1 MYRVV
6 QNWIVLFTFC
16 EAIIIIGVGKYAGFL
31 KSLSLRGVCAQ
42 HLKLSGY
49 KNVDFVTL
57 DLIFRAYIVGLHHM
71 TLFDQKW
78 LNQSDTIKVQSSKK
92 KNMCCAHVTVG

>member
-1 MYRVV
+1 M
-6 QNWIVLFTFC
+6 LFTFC

-57 DLIFRAYIVGLHHM
+57 DLIFWAYIVGLYHM
-71 TLFDQKW
+71 TFFDQKW
-78 LNQSDTIKVQSSKK
+78 LNQSDVIIALSLSRFNQV
-92 KNMCCAHVTVG
+92 KNMCCALVTVG